1 HSLWDKNENFIM
13 NVLFS
18 LASPMLSTIKK
29 EFILLLRDPAGLL
42 LLLLMPAVLII
53 VMALVQDAPYRDFQ
67 EMRFEI
73 VVVNQDKGTVG
84 NDIVDAFQKSPHFE
98 PLTHYKGKP
107 VDTAVLFK
115 LLQEGRF

>member
-1 HSLWDKNENFIM
+1 MF
-13 NVLFS
+13 
-18 LASPMLSTIKK
+18 ATIKK
-29 EFILLLRDPAGLL
+29 EFILLLRDPAGLV

-84 NDIVDAFQKSPHFE
+84 QEIVKAFRESSHFE
-98 PLTHYKGKP
+98 PVTQYKGQP
-107 VDTAVLFK
+107 VDTVMLFR
-115 LLQEGRF
+115 LLQTG